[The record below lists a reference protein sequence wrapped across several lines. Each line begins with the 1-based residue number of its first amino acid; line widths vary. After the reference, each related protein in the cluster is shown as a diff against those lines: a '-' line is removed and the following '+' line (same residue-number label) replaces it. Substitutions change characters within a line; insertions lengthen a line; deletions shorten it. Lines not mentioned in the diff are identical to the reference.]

1 MCTLRLREEH
11 KKMKSKLL
19 ALVLLAAGSMFAGTR
34 VIVGVG
40 GFGLARSRPPRPPAP
55 VVASV
60 GPRYGYYARPYWVPP
75 RYYGHRY
82 FRGYWHR

>member
-1 MCTLRLREEH
+1 
-11 KKMKSKLL
+11 
-19 ALVLLAAGSMFAGTR
+19 MFAGTR
-34 VIVGVG
+34 VVVGVG
-40 GFGLARSRPPRPPAP
+40 GFGFGYYAAPPPPP
-55 VVASV
+55 PPPLVAYY